1 MVGVFKPFNGSF
13 MSSVGFVLNY
23 SFLNDLIVL
32 DLVYRLGK
40 EAFLTKFVRF
50 QTFLEFKKLKNHVL
64 NCHK

>member
-1 MVGVFKPFNGSF
+1 